1 MQNAALER
9 ERFVGDLAL
18 TDDVRRTGQIKV
30 ADGEV
35 LAVDIHVQRTAGNI
49 DSDTLAADR
58 ALEGQNCDDAA
69 GAGPAGVGEVLHAS
83 LKGFFH
89 QMVRANQ
96 VIEIHVRALGEGRVT
111 AQGLAQWAQ
120 LVKGQC
126 LQAGHFDDGVG

>member
-35 LAVDIHVQRTAGNI
+35 LAVDIHVQCAAGDI
-49 DSDTLAADR
+49 DPDTLAADR

-69 GAGPAGVGEVLHAS
+69 GTGPAGVGEVLHAA
-83 LKGFFH
+83 LKGLLH
-89 QMVRANQ
+89 QMVRAN
-96 VIEIHVRALGEGRVT
+96 
-111 AQGLAQWAQ
+111 
-120 LVKGQC
+120 
-126 LQAGHFDDGVG
+126 